1 MATGQNNAA
10 VLDLTHGGII
20 IAQKLVQLGY
30 KVSAVDVYNTVDPAI
45 LADLQD
51 NFNIKTSKDPIPV
64 DNLDI
69 VVAPV
74 HLDRNYEMLQQ
85 ARDMGIKIV
94 THHKIVGEILSHD
107 KTIAGAKIIEITGT
121 KAKTSTASILA
132 DMLSRKLS
140 VVLHT
145 TRGLEYWE
153 NGTPSLIYQGLSIAP
168 GSILHAVD
176 KTASYISANSN
187 SNSNSKPK
195 PKPKSN
201 IAPDVY
207 IFEVSIGGTGYADIG
222 ILTTLTQDYKI
233 ANETAW
239 ASDAKMQM
247 LDNAKPGSTIV
258 INCTDTIATCR
269 TSGDM
274 VKKVTFSDSKSCPG
288 DVNLT
293 LDKYAIVI
301 NSGNWMSV
309 VNAQS
314 DYDVGSYTIA
324 MVAAATAALEMGIE
338 PDDIRDTLSDFEGLR
353 GRMREQIFE
362 GKTLID
368 NSNSGMN
375 IISVER
381 SLAYANT
388 LQIKKKGR
396 IIMVLGE
403 EAAQVC
409 EGLPPEDVSEFLRQQ
424 GKNIDELVLVGK
436 RMRAVKHKNSYY
448 ADSLSQG
455 LSVASGIAG
464 TDDLILS
471 CVKCFR

>member
-1 MATGQNNAA
+1 MTAGQKNAA

-20 IAQKLVQLGY
+20 IAQRMAQLGY
-30 KVSAVDVYNTVDPAI
+30 NVSAIDVYNTVDPAT

-51 NFNIKTSKDPIPV
+51 FNIQTSKTPIPV
-64 DNLDI
+64 DEFDMI
-69 VVAPV
+69 VAPV
-74 HLDRNYEMLQQ
+74 HLDPNYEMLQQ
-85 ARDMGIKIV
+85 ARDRGTEIV
-94 THHKIVGEILSHD
+94 THHKIVGKILSQD
-107 KTIAGAKIIEITGT
+107 KRIAGAKIIEITGT

-132 DMLSRKLS
+132 DMLSHKLN

-153 NGTPSLIYQGLSIAP
+153 NGTASLIYQGLSIAP
-168 GSILHAVD
+168 GNILHAVD
-176 KTASYISANSN
+176 KTALYISSKSKSN
-187 SNSNSKPK
+187 
-195 PKPKSN
+195 SN

-233 ANETAW
+233 ANNTAW

-247 LDNAKPGSTIV
+247 LDNAKPGSTV
-258 INCTDTIATCR
+258 IINYTDDAATGR
-269 TSGDM
+269 NLSDS
-274 VKKVTFSDSKSCPG
+274 VKTVTFSDSNDCTG
-288 DVNLT
+288 DVT
-293 LDKYAIVI
+293 LALDEDTIII

-309 VNAQS
+309 VNAKPG
-314 DYDVGSYTIA
+314 YDIESYTTA
-324 MVAAATAALEMGIE
+324 MVAAATAALEMGVELDI
-338 PDDIRDTLSDFEGLR
+338 IRDTLADFEGLS
-353 GRMREQIFE
+353 GRMREQVFE

-375 IISVER
+375 ITSVEK
-381 SLAYANT
+381 SLAYASI
-388 LQIKKKGR
+388 LQIKKKCR

-409 EGLPPEDVSEFLRQQ
+409 EGLPPEDVSGFLLQQ
-424 GKNIDELVLVGK
+424 GKNIDELVLVGE
-436 RMRAVKHKNSYY
+436 RMHAVKHENAHH

-464 TDDLILS
+464 ANDLILS

>member
-1 MATGQNNAA
+1 MAAGQKNAA
-10 VLDLTHGGII
+10 VLDLTHAGMI
-20 IAQKLVQLGY
+20 IAQKMVQLGY
-30 KVSAVDVYNTVDPAI
+30 KVSAIDVYNTVDPVT
-45 LADLQD
+45 LVELRDKFD
-51 NFNIKTSKDPIPV
+51 IKTSINPIPV
-64 DNLDI
+64 NDLDI

-74 HLDRNYEMLQQ
+74 HLDPNYEMLQQ
-85 ARDMGIKIV
+85 ARDMGTEIV

-107 KTIAGAKIIEITGT
+107 KRIASAKIIEITGT

-132 DMLSRKLS
+132 DMLSRKLN

-145 TRGLEYWE
+145 TRGLEYWK
-153 NGTPSLIYQGLSIAP
+153 NGTSSLIHQGLSIAP
-168 GSILHAVD
+168 GSILCAVD
-176 KTASYISANSN
+176 KTALYLSSN
-187 SNSNSKPK
+187 SSSKSKSKSKPK
-195 PKPKSN
+195 FN

-247 LDNAKPGSTIV
+247 LDNAKPGSTLV
-258 INCTDTIATCR
+258 LNCTDNTATGR
-269 TSGDM
+269 NLNDS
-274 VKKVTFSDSKSCPG
+274 VKTVTFSDSKDCTG

-293 LDKYAIVI
+293 LEKNTIVM
-301 NSGNWMSV
+301 NSGNRTSV
-309 VNAQS
+309 ANAQPG
-314 DYDVGSYTIA
+314 YNVRSYTTA
-324 MVAAATAALEMGIE
+324 MVAATTAALEMGVKL
-338 PDDIRDTLSDFEGLR
+338 DDIRDTLADFGGLS
-353 GRMREQIFE
+353 GRMREQVFE

-375 IISVER
+375 IISVKK
-381 SLAYANT
+381 SLEYANT

-396 IIMVLGE
+396 IIMILGE

-409 EGLPPEDVSEFLRQQ
+409 EGLLPEDVSKFLQQQ
-424 GKNIDELVLVGK
+424 GKNIDELVLVGE
-436 RMRAVKHKNSYY
+436 RMRAVKHKNAHY

-455 LSVASGIAG
+455 LSVASGIASG
-464 TDDLILS
+464 DDLILS

>member
-1 MATGQNNAA
+1 MATGQNNVA

-30 KVSAVDVYNTVDPAI
+30 NVSAIDVYDTVDPAI

-51 NFNIKTSKDPIPV
+51 NFDIRTSKDPIPV
-64 DNLDI
+64 DDLDI

-74 HLDRNYEMLQQ
+74 HLDQNYEMLQQ
-85 ARDMGIKIV
+85 ARDMGKEIV

-153 NGTPSLIYQGLSIAP
+153 NGTPSLIHQGLSIAP

-176 KTASYISANSN
+176 KTASYILT
-187 SNSNSKPK
+187 NSNSKPK
-195 PKPKSN
+195 PN

-222 ILTTLTQDYKI
+222 ILTTFTQDYKI
-233 ANETAW
+233 ANGTAW

-247 LDNAKPGSTIV
+247 LDNAKPGSTVV
-258 INCTDTIATCR
+258 INCTDNVATCR
-269 TSGDM
+269 TPGNM
-274 VKKVTFSDSKSCPG
+274 VKKVTFSDSKNCPG

-293 LDKYAIVI
+293 LDKFAIVM
-301 NSGNWMSV
+301 NSGNWISV
-309 VNAQS
+309 VNAQP

-353 GRMREQIFE
+353 GRMREQVFE
-362 GKTLID
+362 GKALID

-455 LSVASGIAG
+455 LSIASEIAG

>member
-30 KVSAVDVYNTVDPAI
+30 NVSAIDIYNTVDPAI

-51 NFNIKTSKDPIPV
+51 NFDIRTSKDPIPV
-64 DNLDI
+64 DDLDI

-85 ARDMGIKIV
+85 ARDMGKKIV

-153 NGTPSLIYQGLSIAP
+153 NGTPSLIHQGLSIAP

-176 KTASYISANSN
+176 KTASYISANS
-187 SNSNSKPK
+187 KPK
-195 PKPKSN
+195 PN

-222 ILTTLTQDYKI
+222 ILTTFTQDYKI
-233 ANETAW
+233 ANGTAW

-247 LDNAKPGSTIV
+247 LDNAKPGSTVV
-258 INCTDTIATCR
+258 INCTDNVATCR
-269 TSGDM
+269 TLGDM
-274 VKKVTFSDSKSCPG
+274 VKKVTFSDSKNCPG

-293 LDKYAIVI
+293 LDKYAIVM
-301 NSGNWMSV
+301 NSGNWISV
-309 VNAQS
+309 ANAQLG
-314 DYDVGSYTIA
+314 YDVGSYTTA

-338 PDDIRDTLSDFEGLR
+338 PDDIRDTLSDFEGLS
-353 GRMREQIFE
+353 GRMCEQVFE

-448 ADSLSQG
+448 ADSLSEG
-455 LSVASGIAG
+455 VSIASEIA
-464 TDDLILS
+464 DSNDLILS

>member
-1 MATGQNNAA
+1 MTAGQKNAA

-20 IAQKLVQLGY
+20 IAQKMAQLGY
-30 KVSAVDVYNTVDPAI
+30 NVSAIDVYNTVDPAT
-45 LADLQD
+45 LADLQN
-51 NFNIKTSKDPIPV
+51 NFDIKTSKSPIPV
-64 DNLDI
+64 DEFDI
-69 VVAPV
+69 IVAPV
-74 HLDRNYEMLQQ
+74 HLDPNYEMLQQ
-85 ARDMGIKIV
+85 ARDMGKEIV

-107 KTIAGAKIIEITGT
+107 KTIVSTGAKIIEITGT

-132 DMLSRKLS
+132 DMLSRKMN

-176 KTASYISANSN
+176 KTASYIS
-187 SNSNSKPK
+187 SNSKSK
-195 PKPKSN
+195 PN
-201 IAPDVY
+201 IVPDVY

-222 ILTTLTQDYKI
+222 ILTTLTQDYRI
-233 ANETAW
+233 ANNTAW

-247 LDNAKPGSTIV
+247 LDNAKPGSTVV
-258 INCTDTIATCR
+258 INCTDDAATGR
-269 TSGDM
+269 TLDDS
-274 VKKVTFSDSKSCPG
+274 VKTVTFSDSNDCNA
-288 DVNLT
+288 DVNLA
-293 LDKYAIVI
+293 LDEYAIII

-309 VNAQS
+309 INAQHG
-314 DYDVGSYTIA
+314 YDIGSYTTA
-324 MVAAATAALEMGIE
+324 MVAAVTAALEMGIE
-338 PDDIRDTLSDFEGLR
+338 LDIIRDTLAHFGGLS
-353 GRMREQIFE
+353 GRMREQVFE

-375 IISVER
+375 IISVEK
-381 SLAYANT
+381 SLVYAST

-409 EGLPPEDVSEFLRQQ
+409 EGLPPEDVSGFLLQQ
-424 GKNIDELVLVGK
+424 GKNIDELVLVGE
-436 RMRAVKHKNSYY
+436 RMHAVKYENAHY
-448 ADSLSQG
+448 ADSLTQG
-455 LSVASGIAG
+455 LTVASGIAG
-464 TDDLILS
+464 ANDLILS

>member
-30 KVSAVDVYNTVDPAI
+30 NVSAIDVYNTVDPAI

-51 NFNIKTSKDPIPV
+51 NFNIRTSKDPIPV
-64 DNLDI
+64 DDLDI

-74 HLDRNYEMLQQ
+74 HLDQNYEMLQQ
-85 ARDMGIKIV
+85 ARDMGKEIV

-153 NGTPSLIYQGLSIAP
+153 NGTPSLIHQGLSIAP

-187 SNSNSKPK
+187 SNSKP
-195 PKPKSN
+195 N

-233 ANETAW
+233 ANGTAW

-258 INCTDTIATCR
+258 INCTDDAATGR
-269 TSGDM
+269 TLNDS
-274 VKKVTFSDSKSCPG
+274 VKTVTFSDSKDRTG

-293 LDKYAIVI
+293 LDEYTII
-301 NSGNWMSV
+301 MNSGNWMSV
-309 VNAQS
+309 ANAQPG
-314 DYDVGSYTIA
+314 YDVGSYTTA
-324 MVAAATAALEMGIE
+324 MAAAATAALEMGVE
-338 PDDIRDTLSDFEGLR
+338 LDDIRNTLADFEGLS
-353 GRMREQIFE
+353 GRMREQVFE

-375 IISVER
+375 IISVIR

-409 EGLPPEDVSEFLRQQ
+409 EGLPPEDVSGFLRRQ
-424 GKNIDELVLVGK
+424 GKNIDELILVGE
-436 RMRAVKHKNSYY
+436 RMRAVKHKNTHY
-448 ADSLSQG
+448 ADSLSLG

>member
-30 KVSAVDVYNTVDPAI
+30 NVSAIDVYDTVDPAI

-51 NFNIKTSKDPIPV
+51 NFDIRTSKDPIPV
-64 DNLDI
+64 DDLDI

-85 ARDMGIKIV
+85 ARDMGKKIV

-153 NGTPSLIYQGLSIAP
+153 NGTPSLIHQGLSIAP

-187 SNSNSKPK
+187 SKPK
-195 PKPKSN
+195 PKPN

-222 ILTTLTQDYKI
+222 ILTTFTQDYKI
-233 ANETAW
+233 ANGTAW

-247 LDNAKPGSTIV
+247 LDNAKPGSTVV
-258 INCTDTIATCR
+258 INCTDNVATCR
-269 TSGDM
+269 TPCDM
-274 VKKVTFSDSKSCPG
+274 VKKVTFSDSKNCPG

-293 LDKYAIVI
+293 LDKFAIVM
-301 NSGNWMSV
+301 NSGNWIYV
-309 VNAQS
+309 VNAQLG
-314 DYDVGSYTIA
+314 YDVGSYTTA

-338 PDDIRDTLSDFEGLR
+338 PDDIRDTLSDFEGLS
-353 GRMREQIFE
+353 GRMCEQVFE

-424 GKNIDELVLVGK
+424 SKNIDKLVLVGK

-448 ADSLSQG
+448 ADSLSEG

>member
-30 KVSAVDVYNTVDPAI
+30 NVSAIDVYNTVDPAI

-51 NFNIKTSKDPIPV
+51 NFDIRTSKDPIPV
-64 DNLDI
+64 DDLDI

-74 HLDRNYEMLQQ
+74 HLDQNYEMLQQ
-85 ARDMGIKIV
+85 ARDMGKEIV

-153 NGTPSLIYQGLSIAP
+153 NGTPSLIHQGLSIAP

-187 SNSNSKPK
+187 SNSKP
-195 PKPKSN
+195 N

-233 ANETAW
+233 ANGTAW

-258 INCTDTIATCR
+258 INCTDDAATGR
-269 TSGDM
+269 TLNDS
-274 VKKVTFSDSKSCPG
+274 VKTVTFSDSKDRTG

-293 LDKYAIVI
+293 LDEYTII
-301 NSGNWMSV
+301 MNSGNWMSV
-309 VNAQS
+309 ANAQPG
-314 DYDVGSYTIA
+314 YDVGSYTTA
-324 MVAAATAALEMGIE
+324 MAAAATAALEMGVE
-338 PDDIRDTLSDFEGLR
+338 LDDIRNTLADFEGLS
-353 GRMREQIFE
+353 GRMCEQVFE

-375 IISVER
+375 IISVIR

-409 EGLPPEDVSEFLRQQ
+409 EGLPPEDVSGFLQQQ
-424 GKNIDELVLVGK
+424 GKNIDELILVGE
-436 RMRAVKHKNSYY
+436 RMRAVKHKNTHY
-448 ADSLSQG
+448 ADSLSLG